1 MPAESSDALATILER
16 LDIIEAAV
24 GIGHNGGSTLDDDP
38 PVNPETDRRLPAKAV
53 ARRYGVVVR
62 TIDRWLDNPKLG
74 FPKPEVVN
82 NRRYW
87 WLSKLRCWDRA
98 RIRQVN
104 MKKAP
109 EEVA

>member
-1 MPAESSDALATILER
+1 MPAESSDTIATILDR

-24 GIGHNGGSTLDDDP
+24 GIGHYGGPPIGDDQP
-38 PVNPETDRRLPAKAV
+38 ANLEGDRRLPAKAV

-87 WLSKLRCWDRA
+87 WLNKLCRWDRA

>member
-1 MPAESSDALATILER
+1 MPVESSDTIVAILER

-24 GIGHNGGSTLDDDP
+24 GIGHNGGPPLEDDP
-38 PVNPETDRRLPAKAV
+38 PPSPETDRRLPAKLV
-53 ARRYGVVVR
+53 AKRYGVVLR

-87 WLSKLRCWDRA
+87 WLNKLRRWDRA
-98 RIRQVN
+98 RR
-104 MKKAP
+104 
-109 EEVA
+109 

>member
-1 MPAESSDALATILER
+1 MPAEIYDLITSIIER
-16 LDIIEAAV
+16 LAKIEAAV
-24 GIGHNGGSTLDDDP
+24 GIGHNGGPPLEDDP
-38 PVNPETDRRLPAKAV
+38 PPSSEADCRLPAKAV

-62 TIDRWLDNPKLG
+62 TVDRWLDNPKLG

-87 WLSKLRCWDRA
+87 WLNKLCRWDRA

-104 MKKAP
+104 IKKAP
-109 EEVA
+109 EEVT